1 MWRTK
6 IAKTIVGV
14 SLLLQADSA
23 AAQSPTLIG
32 QMSDLFLQSIVLART
47 PTGGGLAGHTA
58 VFVDSD
64 NVANASRLIT
74 QVNQQIGAQVS
85 NFPLGSSAS
94 GFTFAYDPSLGT
106 FSRTSETFGP
116 SFAERA
122 ETLGS
127 KRMSFGMTSLHAGY
141 STLDGHDLRNGD
153 ITFNLLH
160 QALSPPSYVEG
171 DVVQAKLGLGLT
183 SNTTAFQ
190 FDYGVSNRLDL
201 GVAIPVVQV
210 GMQLTYH
217 ATILDFATHTVSPTT
232 HLFVNGTKSQD
243 FSSSGSASG
252 VGDVVLRG
260 KYRLENI
267 GAMGAAIGVDL
278 RLPTGDENNMLGTG
292 YAQTK
297 AFLILSGK
305 ASDRVA
311 PHVNLGYTFGRSG
324 NSALNPTDAFT
335 YTGGVEVLVAPK
347 ITVVADLIGRR
358 LNHSQR
364 LSDAFTPHSYQQGPT
379 APIETTT
386 LTSVAVSDSA
396 LGSVLGSAGAKFN
409 VWRNLLVSANLL
421 LPTNS
426 AGLRIKPT
434 PVIGFDYSF

>member
-1 MWRTK
+1 MT
-6 IAKTIVGV
+6 A
-14 SLLLQADSA
+14 SLMLQAGNV
-23 AAQSPTLIG
+23 AAQSPTLVG

-47 PTGGGLAGHTA
+47 PTGSGLVAHTP
-58 VFVDSD
+58 VFVDSE
-64 NVANASRLIT
+64 NVTDAEQLIA

-106 FSRTSETFGP
+106 FSRTTETFGP

-122 ETLGS
+122 ATLGS
-127 KRMSFGMTSLHAGY
+127 RRMSFGMTYLHTGY
-141 STLDGHDLRNGD
+141 STLDGRDLRNGD
-153 ITFNLLH
+153 IAFNLLH
-160 QALSPPSYVEG
+160 QPLTPASYVEG
-171 DVVQAKLGLGLT
+171 DVVQATLGLGLS

-201 GVAIPVVQV
+201 GVAIPIVQV

-217 ATILDFATHTVSPTT
+217 ATILDFSTHTVSPTT
-232 HLFVNGTKSQD
+232 HLFANGTKTQD
-243 FSSSGSASG
+243 FSSNGSASG

-260 KYRLENI
+260 KYRLEDI
-267 GAMGAAIGVDL
+267 GAISAAIGVDL

-297 AFLILSGK
+297 TFLILSSK
-305 ASDRVA
+305 TSDRIA
-311 PHVNLGYTFGRSG
+311 PHLNIGYTFGRSS
-324 NSALNPTDAFT
+324 NSALNPTDAFN
-335 YTGGVEVLVAPK
+335 YTGGVEVLVTPK
-347 ITVVADLIGRR
+347 VTIVADLVGRR
-358 LNHSQR
+358 LNHAQR
-364 LSDAFTPHSYQQGPT
+364 LSDALTPHSYQQGPT
-379 APIETTT
+379 APAETAT
-386 LTSVAVSDSA
+386 LTSVAIADGA

-409 VWRNLLVSANLL
+409 LWRNLLVSANLL